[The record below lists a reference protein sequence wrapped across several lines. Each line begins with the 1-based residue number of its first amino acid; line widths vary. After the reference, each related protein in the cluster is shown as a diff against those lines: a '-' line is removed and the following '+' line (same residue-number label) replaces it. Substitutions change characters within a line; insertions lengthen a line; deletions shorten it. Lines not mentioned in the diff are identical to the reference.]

1 MAVAVDWAL
10 SKKPK
15 VSRSEEQLARGF
27 GGVVEEKWPEK
38 RLCGSWIAT
47 PSRFRP
53 TPPMLCCRSLESD
66 GMGSFA
72 TGGSEERAKMARGDA
87 GWLRR

>member
-66 GMGSFA
+66 GWVRHSIIR
-72 TGGSEERAKMARGDA
+72 EKNREMARGGA
-87 GWLRR
+87 GG